1 MNDNVHMFMNKKAS
15 DMKSTLLE
23 LETDA
28 DIKNKIW
35 ELCDKPSEE
44 FVMSIMSS
52 DNGALL
58 SAYSIF
64 KNPNNV
70 EAPFK
75 YKIFKM
81 DELSLWRDN
90 EEVDTNKRDSLLLGL
105 FINQALYKNL
115 GYCEA
120 DHMEAYFTDDFKQT
134 LGIDK
139 VIQCKLSDWDYFPSF
154 IGKKH
159 YILILNFR
167 KIDTQVPDSE

>member
-1 MNDNVHMFMNKKAS
+1 MNENTHRFMSQKGM
-15 DMKSTLLE
+15 DTKSMLLE

-58 SAYSIF
+58 SAYNIF
-64 KNPNNV
+64 KNKDID

-75 YKIFKM
+75 YKIFKV

-90 EEVDTNKRDSLLLGL
+90 EQVDANKRDGLLLGL
-105 FINQALYKNL
+105 YINQFLYKNL
-115 GYCEA
+115 AYCEA
-120 DHMEAYFTDDFKQT
+120 DHIEAYFTDDFKQT

-139 VIQCKLSDWDYFPSF
+139 VVQCKLSDWDYFPSF
-154 IGKKH
+154 VGKKH
-159 YILILNFR
+159 YMFIINFR